1 MKAYI
6 SGVVDVTPI
15 EVGGSPPLQIWG
27 PNDPRPGYGLPGN
40 PGSGGNPGGGLG
52 LWGPGDPRPSNP
64 IANAP
69 GIPGYNPGGGLPPYI
84 HGPTDPFP
92 GYGLPEPPRWVGAKP
107 EHPIVIQ
114 PGGSLFVPADSLAP
128 GVPKVDMVINPPAKP
143 TPK

>member
-15 EVGGSPPLQIWG
+15 EVGGSPPQIWG
-27 PNDPRPGYGLPGN
+27 PGDPRPSNPIANAPGIPGY
-40 PGSGGNPGGGLG
+40 NPGGGNPPG
-52 LWGPGDPRPSNP
+52 FWGPGDPRPSNP

-69 GIPGYNPGGGLPPYI
+69 GIPGYNPGGGLGFW
-84 HGPTDPFP
+84 GPNDPRP